1 MRGLLREYYIK
12 NNQPMAGTSNTLS
25 SATKDPISK
34 LVHEQHHR
42 SGSMMAN
49 KSNGDLLLLHDQER
63 PKTKADLQMFRKKEK
78 ERLQVQRAADRRE
91 HWVNM
96 VVNDPDFLL
105 GKCHQVLFCCI
116 GFQQGS
122 LPLFHTANFKFRDF
136 SLPGHSGL
144 TGSVLKTSLEKNAL
158 NKAPSHLRKNPYS
171 L

>member
-12 NNQPMAGTSNTLS
+12 NNQPMAGTSTNLGTLA

-49 KSNGDLLLLHDQER
+49 KSNDLLHDQDR
-63 PKTKADLQMFRKKEK
+63 PKTKAELQMFRKKEK

-105 GKCHQVLFCCI
+105 GKYHLLLF
-116 GFQQGS
+116 
-122 LPLFHTANFKFRDF
+122 
-136 SLPGHSGL
+136 
-144 TGSVLKTSLEKNAL
+144 
-158 NKAPSHLRKNPYS
+158 
-171 L
+171 

>member
-12 NNQPMAGTSNTLS
+12 NNQPMAGTSTNLGTLA

-49 KSNGDLLLLHDQER
+49 KSNDLLHDQDR
-63 PKTKADLQMFRKKEK
+63 PKTKAELQMFRKKEK

-105 GKCHQVLFCCI
+105 GKYHQLLYCI

-144 TGSVLKTSLEKNAL
+144 TGSVLKTSLEKNPL
-158 NKAPSHLRKNPYS
+158 NKAPSHLRK